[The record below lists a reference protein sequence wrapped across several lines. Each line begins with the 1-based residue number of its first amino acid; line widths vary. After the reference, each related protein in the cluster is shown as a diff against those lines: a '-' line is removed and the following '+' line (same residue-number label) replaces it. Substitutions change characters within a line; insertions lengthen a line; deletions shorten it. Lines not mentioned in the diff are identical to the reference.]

1 MMFLENLL
9 QQSSG
14 SSAAVTTDA
23 TGGDEPA
30 VFTKI
35 DSTWMRHA
43 LMLAGRAEEEGEVP
57 VGAVVVCEGQL
68 AGEGWN
74 RNIKLND
81 PSAHAEI
88 MALRDAGQR
97 RQNYR
102 LPACVMYVTLEPCAM
117 CVSAAIHA
125 RLERVIFG
133 AADAKTGALG
143 GAYSLPD
150 TYSHNHGIKFA
161 GGLLAKDAAELLRSF
176 FRERRKL
183 PAG

>member
-1 MMFLENLL
+1 
-9 QQSSG
+9 
-14 SSAAVTTDA
+14 VTTDA
-23 TGGDEPA
+23 TGGCGGDPA
-30 VFTKI
+30 IFTET
-35 DSTWMRHA
+35 DSKWMKHA
-43 LMLAGRAEEEGEVP
+43 LMLAGRAEDQGEVP

-74 RNIKLND
+74 RSITLND

-133 AADAKTGALG
+133 AADAKTGVLG

-150 TYSHNHGIKFA
+150 AYSHNHGIKFT
-161 GGLLAKDAAELLRSF
+161 GGLLEKEAAKLLRSF
-176 FRERRKL
+176 FHERRKL
-183 PAG
+183 PAGSAGV